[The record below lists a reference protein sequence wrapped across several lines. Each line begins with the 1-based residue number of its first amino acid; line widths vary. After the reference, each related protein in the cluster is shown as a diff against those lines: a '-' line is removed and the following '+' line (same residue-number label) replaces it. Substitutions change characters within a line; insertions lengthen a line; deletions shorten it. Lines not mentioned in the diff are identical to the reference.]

1 MNNPAKLGNCQNFL
15 EDSQCY
21 TVVLIRVRYFVLLNY
36 STNLGQLSKPVTVL
50 ESARPKD
57 SKTVPES
64 LIWPRFGWDNQ
75 GKRQ

>member
-1 MNNPAKLGNCQNFL
+1 MSGIDILFCSITP
-15 EDSQCY
+15 
-21 TVVLIRVRYFVLLNY
+21 
-36 STNLGQLSKPVTVL
+36 TNVGQLSKPGTVL
-50 ESARPKD
+50 ESARPED